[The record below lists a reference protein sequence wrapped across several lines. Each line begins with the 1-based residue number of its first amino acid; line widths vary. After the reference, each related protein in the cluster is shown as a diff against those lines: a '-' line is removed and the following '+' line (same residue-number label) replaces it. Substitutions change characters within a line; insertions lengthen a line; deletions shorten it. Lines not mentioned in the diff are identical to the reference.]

1 MKGETLRAAGLSY
14 EDFLAQKRKRH
25 PPSGIDMQYPSRPW
39 LMDFQRALVTKCLA
53 RGRSALF
60 ASTGLGKTRMQLAW
74 ADEVTAHT
82 GRRVLILAP
91 LAVAQQTEAE
101 AAVLGLDGVRNC
113 RAAAQSGDSRIVVTN
128 YERMHHF
135 SASDFVGVVL
145 DESSCIKDFSART
158 TGQLTELFANHRFR
172 LCATATPAPNDFME
186 LGTHAEFLGVC
197 TRAQMLAEYFIH
209 DGAATAKW
217 RIKGHARK
225 PFWRWIATWA
235 LGVQSP
241 SDIGFAEDGV
251 RYRLPPLEVVEQVVE
266 SDQKSI
272 AALTGELFAN
282 GSLSLMQRR
291 TARRSS
297 LGDRVDVVARLVN
310 ETPGPWVVWCDLN
323 AESESLTASIH
334 GALEIRG
341 SDDIEDKENALR
353 AFASGEARVL
363 VSKPSICGWGLNWQH
378 CSQMAFVGLSDSFE
392 GYYQAVRRCWRF
404 GQKRPV
410 TVHVVSSELEG
421 AVVANIKRKGAMA
434 EEMAAELTEAT
445 REALQ

>member
-1 MKGETLRAAGLSY
+1 MSTALKAMPY
-14 EDFLAQKRKRH
+14 EEFLARKRRAH
-25 PPSGIDMQYPSRPW
+25 LATGIAPRAHREW
-39 LMDFQRALVTKCLA
+39 LMDFQRALVSACLL
-53 RGRSALF
+53 RGRAALF

-74 ADEVTAHT
+74 ADEVVKHT
-82 GRRVLILAP
+82 GGRVLILAP
-91 LAVAQQTEAE
+91 LAVAQQTERE
-101 AAVLGLDGVRNC
+101 AKALGIEGVESCRTARDGVP
-113 RAAAQSGDSRIVVTN
+113 IVVTN
-128 YERMHHF
+128 YERLHHF
-135 SASDFVGVVL
+135 SPSDFVGVVL
-145 DESSCIKDFSART
+145 DESSCIKNFSART
-158 TGQLTELFANHRFR
+158 TGQLTEAFARHRFR
-172 LCATATPAPNDFME
+172 LAATATPAPNDFME

-197 TRAQMLAEYFIH
+197 TRAQMLAEFFIH
-209 DGAATAKW
+209 DGADTAKW
-217 RIKGHARK
+217 RLKGHARR
-225 PFWRWIATWA
+225 PFWRWVASWA

-241 SDIGFAEDGV
+241 ADIGFVDEGA
-251 RYRLPPLEVVEQVVE
+251 RYRLPPLEVVEHVVT
-266 SDQKSI
+266 SDQKAI

-291 TARRSS
+291 EARRSS
-297 LGDRVDVVARLVN
+297 TDERVGVVAKLVN
-310 ETPGPWVVWCDLN
+310 ATPGPWVVWCDLN
-323 AESESLTASIH
+323 AESGALTAAID

-341 SDDIEDKENALR
+341 SDDIEEKEQALG

-378 CSQMAFVGLSDSFE
+378 CAQMAFVGLSDSFE